1 MQLPNSSRQPD
12 VVTLEAAP
20 RAARAGASV
29 TARVARMQTGLAARI
44 ADTAWSAI
52 HAMGA
57 HRWRDGYETD
67 PERGMSRY
75 RGTRC
80 TVCDEPWEG
89 W

>member
-1 MQLPNSSRQPD
+1 MAASDPTRPSELTSRY
-12 VVTLEAAP
+12 A
-20 RAARAGASV
+20 
-29 TARVARMQTGLAARI
+29 TARVARLNTGVTGWLGNLAWAVL
-44 ADTAWSAI
+44 

-67 PERGMSRY
+67 VERGWSRY
-75 RGTRC
+75 RGSRC